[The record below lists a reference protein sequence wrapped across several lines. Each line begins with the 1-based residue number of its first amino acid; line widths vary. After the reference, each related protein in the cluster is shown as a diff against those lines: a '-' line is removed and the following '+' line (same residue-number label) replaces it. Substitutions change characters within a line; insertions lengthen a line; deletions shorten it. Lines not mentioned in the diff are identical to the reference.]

1 MLLFKIILIFARK
14 NQSALNQ
21 RNTNMKRCLLLVALM
36 GLLPCVAFV
45 GYLQAADRT
54 FNVLFIQ
61 SYNHRTPWHDRL
73 TEGVRDGLA
82 RGGVKAKVTTEFL
95 DADYWTFASEC
106 VIMRRICDR
115 ARQQGTDIIITASD
129 EAFYTLMHCGDSL
142 PYKLPIVVSGI
153 KYPNE
158 KFMLSNPNICGY
170 TSKINFERLFDKARQ
185 LFPGRTEI
193 ICISDSSTLSLKG
206 VAELE
211 RIWPEYRRLHPE
223 YSLNKMNVQAQA
235 PNPVISSICYE
246 YNAYNRIVIA
256 PKWTPFLSF
265 IGKNSKAPVFAGQ
278 SIALTNGV
286 FCVYDSEPYEG
297 CYRTG
302 LRAAQILQGAA
313 PADFGVVDLPG
324 NLLYDYRQLEFFK
337 VNADRVK
344 DDGIIMNSPLM
355 ERYRIWVILFYSFVV
370 GALAFLVIWLYR
382 LNRRE
387 SRRRMHAQ
395 TRLIIQ
401 NRLVEQRD
409 EFDNIFCSIRDGL
422 ITYDTDLRIHFVN
435 RALML
440 MVDLDPDI
448 HTARYYEGQVAGSI
462 FRIYSNGEDILCS
475 LLKQVRTERRVI
487 PIPEKAFMQEI
498 HNGNY
503 FPVSGEVV
511 PVYSKNKLSG
521 MAICC
526 RNISEEEMHKRF
538 FNLAVDASSVYPWQY
553 DIRTNSFHF
562 SGALL
567 DYFGLSGKIAIL
579 RDELESFI
587 HPEDVEQAHRHFS
600 AIFKGDEPDTRMSFR
615 MRNGEGKYEWWE
627 FRSASYNGLNPE
639 APYMVLGICQSIQRY
654 KSTEEEL
661 IAARDRAMQAD
672 TLKSAFLANMSHE
685 IRTPLNAI
693 VGFSDLLK
701 DIDAFSP
708 EEVKQFVD
716 TININCTLLLALIND
731 ILDLSRIESG
741 SMDFRFAGYNLTFV
755 MQQVYDSQRLSMPEG
770 VELIMKVPEGEGKSI
785 VTDSV
790 RLKQVIN
797 NFINNAKKFTTSGS
811 ISYGYLVDEP
821 GYTTFFVED
830 TGSGISDENLQHI
843 FERFYKVD
851 SFTQGAGLG
860 LSICQTIVE
869 RFHGTISVSSEVG
882 KGTRFI
888 VRVPDTNE

>member
-1 MLLFKIILIFARK
+1 
-14 NQSALNQ
+14 
-21 RNTNMKRCLLLVALM
+21 MKRRLLLVALIV
-36 GLLPCVAFV
+36 LLPYVAFA
-45 GYLQAADRT
+45 GYLQAAERT
-54 FNVLFIQ
+54 YNVLFIQ

-73 TEGVRDGLA
+73 TEGIRDGLA
-82 RGGVKAKVTTEFL
+82 HGGVKAKVTTEFL
-95 DADYWTFASEC
+95 DADFWTFASEC

-115 ARQQGTDIIITASD
+115 ARQRSVDIIITASD
-129 EAFYTLMHCGDSL
+129 EAFYTLTHCGDSL
-142 PYKLPIVVSGI
+142 PFKVPVVVLGI
-153 KYPNE
+153 KYPDE
-158 KFMLSNPNICGY
+158 QLLSSMPNVCGY
-170 TSKINFERLFDKARQ
+170 TSRINFERLFDNARRI
-185 LFPGRTEI
+185 FPHRTEI
-193 ICISDSSTLSLKG
+193 VCVSDSSTLSLKG

-211 RIWPEYRRLHPE
+211 RIWSDYQRLHPE
-223 YSLNKMNVQAQA
+223 YSLLKMNVQAQA

-278 SIALTNGV
+278 SVALTNGV

-297 CYRTG
+297 TYTTG
-302 LRAAQILQGAA
+302 LRAAQVLKGAA
-313 PADFGVVDLPG
+313 PTDLGIVDLPG
-324 NLLYDYRQLEFFK
+324 KLLYDHRQLEFFK
-337 VNADRVK
+337 VGKDKVK
-344 DDGIIMNSPLM
+344 DGGIIMNSPLM
-355 ERYRIWVILFYSFVV
+355 ERYRVWVILFYSLVV
-370 GALAFLVIWLYR
+370 GALVFLVGWLYR
-382 LNRRE
+382 LNRHE

-395 TRLIIQ
+395 TRLLIQ

-435 RALML
+435 RALMQML
-440 MVDLDPDI
+440 DLDPDT
-448 HTARYYEGQVAGSI
+448 HTARYYEGQMAGSI
-462 FRIYSNGEDILCS
+462 FRIYSNGEDILQS

-498 HNGNY
+498 HKGTY
-503 FPVSGEVV
+503 FPVSGEAV
-511 PVYSKNKLSG
+511 PVYSKNKMTG

-553 DIRTNSFHF
+553 DIRTLSFHF
-562 SGALL
+562 SGGLL
-567 DYFGLSGKIAIL
+567 DYFGFSGKMSIL
-579 RDELESFI
+579 REELELLI
-587 HPEDVEQAHRHFS
+587 HPEDQEQAHQHFN

-615 MRNGEGKYEWWE
+615 MRSGEGKYEWWE
-627 FRSASYNGLNPE
+627 FRSVSYKGLNPE

-661 IAARDRAMQAD
+661 IAARDRALQAD

-701 DIDAFSP
+701 DIDAFDP

-755 MQQVYDSQRLSMPEG
+755 MQQIHDSQRLSMPEG

-797 NFINNAKKFTTSGS
+797 NFINNAKKFTAHGFITF
-811 ISYGYLVDEP
+811 GYLADEP

-830 TGSGISDENLQHI
+830 TGSGISEENQRHI

-869 RFHGTISVSSEVG
+869 RFHGTINVSSELG